1 MSMLVGSRAG
11 VRPAGR
17 TPAAA
22 AAALSPLLSPYVALV
37 IAAGGTLVAYS
48 LYQLPGVPYPLGW
61 IALAVLCIVGSVFP
75 VQVPGVPVYISI
87 SDTFFI
93 TSALLFGPAPATVT
107 IAADSLLASFRRRN
121 NPRQVLFNSASGA
134 LALWCGAQM
143 YLQLSA
149 HVPMSLASESSPA
162 TAIAPLACLAL
173 VYFTLNSGLTAVVVS
188 LSKGIPAFTLW
199 RQHFAIISL
208 SYVAA
213 GSAAFFLVAL
223 LQSIGATAF
232 AAVLPL
238 IFICYVAMQS
248 WLGRVDDAQRH
259 VRKLNDLYMSTIGA
273 FSTAIEAKDGVTS
286 DHVHRVQAYAL
297 GLARALG
304 HNDPETLQALEAAS
318 LLHDTGKLAVPE
330 HILNKPGR
338 LTPAE
343 FETMKTHV
351 DVGADILSSIDF
363 PYPVVPIVRAH
374 HENWDGTGYPRK
386 LRGEE
391 IPIGARI
398 LAVVDCF
405 DALTSDRPYRPA
417 MTEAQAID
425 IIVERRGTM
434 YDPQVVDTF
443 LAVYRDI
450 APAAEQQPALQSA
463 LRRIR
468 KVQAEQASG
477 CHRIAENASATDT
490 SEELL
495 AFVSLARV
503 VSQTPTVRDIGTMAW
518 GHLRQLAP
526 GASLALFTVDATRGV
541 LVAQCAAGPG
551 ADRLNGLTMNVAHRV
566 SGWVAANWQP
576 MLNADAHLDLE
587 APGDLRYMVSIPLV
601 AEKRLVA
608 VMSVY
613 ASEAFSELQTKRL
626 EMIAPHFATALI
638 SADSGEPRQSTSRA
652 QNSELRVVA
661 RR

>member
-1 MSMLVGSRAG
+1 MALAIAVGGS
-11 VRPAGR
+11 VV
-17 TPAAA
+17 
-22 AAALSPLLSPYVALV
+22 LH
-37 IAAGGTLVAYS
+37 S
-48 LYQLPGVPYPLGW
+48 LTQLPGVPYPFGW
-61 IALAVLCIVGSVFP
+61 LALAVLCVVASAFP
-75 VQVPGVPVYISI
+75 VQVPGLPIYFSI

-107 IAADSLLASFRRRN
+107 VAIDTVLIGVRRHNR
-121 NPRQVLFNSASGA
+121 PQQLLFNCCSAA
-134 LALWCGAQM
+134 LSLWCGAEVY
-143 YLQLSA
+143 YLLSA
-149 HVPMSLASESSPA
+149 HQPVA
-162 TAIAPLACLAL
+162 TAWAVPGMTAVGPLACFAL
-173 VYFTLNSGLTAVVVS
+173 VYFVLNSGLTAMAVS
-188 LSKGIPAFTLW
+188 LSKRLPVVTLW
-199 RQHFAIISL
+199 RQHFAIIFL
-208 SYVAA
+208 NYVAA
-213 GSAAFFLVAL
+213 GSAAFFLVVL

-232 AAVLPL
+232 AAALPL

-259 VRKLNDLYMSTIGA
+259 VKKLNDLYLSTIGA

-304 HNDPETLQALEAAS
+304 VNDKETLQAIEAAS

-386 LRGEE
+386 LRGED

-417 MTEAQAID
+417 MSEAEAID

-434 YDPQVVDTF
+434 YDPAVVDTF
-443 LAVYRDI
+443 LSVYRDI

-468 KVQAEQASG
+468 KIHQPSQQGTEGAGRPGEMAASG
-477 CHRIAENASATDT
+477 DA

-503 VSQTPTVRDIGTMAW
+503 VSQTPRLRDVAMMAW
-518 GHLRQLAP
+518 GHLRHLAP
-526 GASLALFTVDATRGV
+526 GASVAIFTVDAVRNAM
-541 LVAQCAAGPG
+541 VAQFSAGPA
-551 ADRLNGLTMNVAHRV
+551 ADRLSGVTIGVAERV
-566 SGWVAANWQP
+566 TGWVAANFQP
-576 MLNADAHLDLE
+576 MLNADAHLDLDH
-587 APGDLRYMVSIPLV
+587 PGDLSWVVSLPLV
-601 AEKRLVA
+601 IDGRLICVL
-608 VMSVY
+608 SLY
-613 ASEAFSELQTKRL
+613 NPEPFTEPQLRRL
-626 EMIAPHFATALI
+626 EIIAPHLATSLAA
-638 SADSGEPRQSTSRA
+638 ADHDRSRGG
-652 QNSELRVVA
+652 SELRIVA